1 MAEWI
6 NNDGLRVRFGVEEA
20 WVARGGAVQP
30 NGEDLQITFKV
41 PLASAATGSALIPR
55 THGIFIP
62 AGLRIEE
69 VEIVNDVAAT
79 SGGSA
84 TLNIGLNR
92 TDTTTAI
99 DADGLVAALALT
111 AFDVAGETTVLRV
124 GSTGAGALIGTTT
137 ANPGVL
143 VFDWDT
149 AAFTAG
155 ELTVTVRGKIPM
167 PATTN

>member
-6 NNDGLRVRFGVEEA
+6 NTDGLRVRFGTDEA
-20 WVARGGAVQP
+20 FVSRGGEVMP
-30 NGEDLQITFKV
+30 NGEQLQVIFKV
-41 PLASAATGSALIPR
+41 PLLTAATGSALIPR
-55 THGIFIP
+55 TTGIFFP

-69 VEIVNDVAAT
+69 VQIIADVAAT

-92 TDTTTAI
+92 LDTTTAI
-99 DADGLVAALALT
+99 AAGGLVAALAF
-111 AFDVAGETTVLRV
+111 ASYDAVGETTILRV
-124 GSTGAGALIGTTT
+124 GSTGAGTLIGTTLV
-137 ANPGVL
+137 NPGIL
-143 VFDWDT
+143 VYDWDT

-155 ELTVTVRGKIPM
+155 ELTVTVRGKMLM